1 MLNKLRDGLPQTVQ
15 PEIFGGDAVERVGIA
30 EGCEQRVGERLL
42 QPFLRPEWM
51 VVAVAVEVAGQRRVQ
66 GTVVFVM
73 NLVFNEL
80 DVFFLVEMGIVLEPV
95 RLRLRMFPLPAARQQ
110 PGQHHGYNQQSR
122 QKPVQNGVFKHRFI
136 IFHHCPRLSSHGLPF
151 SPFQLITPST
161 SSTPHSRLKS
171 YCHQSSRY
179 F

>member
-15 PEIFGGDAVERVGIA
+15 LEIFGGDAVKRVGIA
-30 EGCEQRVGERLL
+30 EGCEQRVGECLL

-51 VVAVAVEVAGQRRVQ
+51 VVAVVVEVAGQRRVQ

-95 RLRLRMFPLPAARQQ
+95 RLRLRMFPLPAARQHD
-110 PGQHHGYNQQSR
+110 G
-122 QKPVQNGVFKHRFI
+122 
-136 IFHHCPRLSSHGLPF
+136 
-151 SPFQLITPST
+151 
-161 SSTPHSRLKS
+161 
-171 YCHQSSRY
+171 
-179 F
+179 